1 MLHFSVYCAIMEK
14 ILKGRISVD
23 SYSRSGDFGEVKFF
37 DVCLPSGRFRSLDH
51 ASMAGWHRVNEKYH
65 QNRKEGLPFGILLL
79 TLAGKGKVTVGEKAF
94 FAEAGSVA
102 VIPPHISH
110 RYACKMGSE
119 WEFFW
124 LHIGGTHAFD
134 ALCDITLDGEF
145 LFDIGTK
152 QISAL
157 FAPFRD
163 GKETGVE
170 REIADSAAV
179 GDILSIL
186 LKASVSKTVGDEEKT
201 VAQEMAAFLS
211 ANESGDFSLDE
222 LVERFHYSKEYII
235 RLFKRTAGV
244 SPYQYYLSLRLGRAC
259 DMLKKNEYTIAEIAE
274 KSGYGTAASFSKVF
288 KKKFGISPVEYRR
301 LYLWTEV

>member
-1 MLHFSVYCAIMEK
+1 MEE

-94 FAEAGSVA
+94 LAEAGSVA
-102 VIPPHISH
+102 IIPPHIPH
-110 RYACKMGSE
+110 VYACAKDSE

-134 ALCDITLDGEF
+134 ALADITWDGEF
-145 LFDIGTK
+145 LFEIGVK
-152 QISAL
+152 HISAL
-157 FAPFRD
+157 FAPF
-163 GKETGVE
+163 KEE
-170 REIADSAAV
+170 REMNIEREVSDSTAI
-179 GDILSIL
+179 GDILSVL
-186 LKASVSKTVGDEEKT
+186 LKISLSKTLGDEEKS
-201 VAQEMAAFLS
+201 VAEEMMAFLS
-211 ANESGDFSLDE
+211 DNESGAFSLDE

-244 SPYQYYLSLRLGRAC
+244 SPYQYYLTVRLGRAC
-259 DMLKKNEYTIAEIAE
+259 DMLKKSEYSIVQIAE

-288 KKKFGISPVEYRR
+288 KKKFGISPAEYRK
-301 LYLWTEV
+301 LYLYMDVKHF